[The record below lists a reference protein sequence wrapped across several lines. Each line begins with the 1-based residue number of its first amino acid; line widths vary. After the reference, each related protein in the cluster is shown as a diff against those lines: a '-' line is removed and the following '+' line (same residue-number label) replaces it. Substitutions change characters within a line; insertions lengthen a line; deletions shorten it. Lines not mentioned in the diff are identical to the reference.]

1 MATFFYESMWDLAGF
16 FLLHSLRKRMKK
28 PGDLFLLYLVWY
40 GFGRMIIEGL
50 RTDSLMWGPFRVSQ
64 VLSLAL
70 VLLGGAWFTLRRV
83 REKSKAI

>member
-1 MATFFYESMWDLAGF
+1 MYLA
-16 FLLHSLRKRMKK
+16 
-28 PGDLFLLYLVWY
+28 WY

-70 VLLGGAWFTLRRV
+70 VLLGGAWFTLRRI